1 MPSAPPY
8 RALDAAD
15 FPRWTF
21 ATLDFDYDPTTR
33 SVWMSYKADGAP
45 FYSLQTLTEIA
56 QVRDGLQALFASP
69 LIETYPVAYFIMA
82 SNKPGVFNL
91 GGDLATF
98 ATSIKAG
105 DDATLRH
112 YAHLCVELVHGLVT
126 AYGLPMVTVA
136 VVGGRA
142 LGGGLEAALAMDF
155 LVADETATLGTPEA
169 SFNTF
174 PGMGAVSLLTR
185 RLGAARAEKFII
197 SGDLYTGAE
206 MGVAGVVDI
215 VAPAGR
221 SRQAALDWMNEGGA
235 ARHARRL
242 ALAAARRKVFPLSK
256 AELITITDVWVSCC
270 MTVSDHDVRHMER
283 LAAAQARLLPNLR
296 RH

>member
-155 LVADETATLGTPEA
+155 LVADETATLFSGHGRGQPFNATVGGRESREIHNIRGPLYWRGNGCRRRGRYRCPRRAVPTGGAGLDERGGGRA
-169 SFNTF
+169 SCS
-174 PGMGAVSLLTR
+174 PPR
-185 RLGAARAEKFII
+185 
-197 SGDLYTGAE
+197 SG
-206 MGVAGVVDI
+206 
-215 VAPAGR
+215 
-221 SRQAALDWMNEGGA
+221 GGA
-235 ARHARRL
+235 AEGFS
-242 ALAAARRKVFPLSK
+242 ALESRA
-256 AELITITDVWVSCC
+256 DY
-270 MTVSDHDVRHMER
+270 DH
-283 LAAAQARLLPNLR
+283 
-296 RH
+296 